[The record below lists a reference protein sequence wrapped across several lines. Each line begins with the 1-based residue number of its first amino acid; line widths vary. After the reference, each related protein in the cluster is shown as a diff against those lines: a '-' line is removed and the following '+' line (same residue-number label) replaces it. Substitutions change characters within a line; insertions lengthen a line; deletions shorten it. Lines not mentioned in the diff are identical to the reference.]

1 MLDLEQL
8 QSYYPEN
15 LRSFK
20 RNILREYLQYKILQ
34 IIYTSDYSNKLV
46 FMGGTAIRILHSNQR
61 FSEDL
66 DFDNKGI
73 GKKGFEDLIN
83 IIKKRMKLEGYD
95 LSMRNNYNNAFRS
108 YLKIHDIMYN
118 FSLSPHK
125 KENIDIR
132 LDTEPQEF
140 DYIQV
145 KPFLNKFDVFT
156 QILSAP
162 VNLLLSQKIYV
173 IFNRKRTMGRDF
185 FDTVY
190 LLGKTKP
197 DYTYLKKKLNIVDNE
212 ELRSRLLDFCGKVDL
227 EKLSLDVGPFLF
239 DPSSLTKVS
248 LFSEFIKNAE
258 L

>member
-1 MLDLEQL
+1 MLDLEQI

-15 LRSFK
+15 IRPFK
-20 RNILREYLQYKILQ
+20 RNILREYLQYKILE
-34 IIYTSDYSNKLV
+34 IIYSSDYSDKLI
-46 FMGGTAIRILHSNQR
+46 FMGGTAIRILHSSPR

-66 DFDNKGI
+66 DFDNRGI
-73 GKKGFEDLIN
+73 EKNNFEELIN

-95 LSMRNNYNNAFRS
+95 LSIRNNYKNAFRS
-108 YLKIHDIMYN
+108 YIKIHDIMYN

-132 LDTEPQEF
+132 FDTEPQDF
-140 DYIQV
+140 DYLPV

-156 QILSAP
+156 RIFSVPAD
-162 VNLLLSQKIYV
+162 LLLSQKIYA

-197 DYTYLKKKLNIVDNE
+197 DYAYLQKKLNIADGG
-212 ELRSRLLDFCGKVDL
+212 ELRSRLLAFCDKVNL
-227 EKLSLDVGPFLF
+227 GKLSLDVRPFLF
-239 DPSSLTKVS
+239 DPSGFTKVN
-248 LFSEFIKNAE
+248 LFNEFIKNAE